1 MFIIRVRY
9 SILAGIVCLFGILA
23 CGQPAEP
30 ANPTLQAATI
40 IPSAIVPSEPVITG
54 KGIVVIQQTTST
66 ENVGT
71 FPLFQWE
78 AVPGAVSYTLVVKT
92 AEGRPYWFWE
102 GAETS
107 VFLGGGGSEPPPEGS
122 VGPRLFEPMTWT
134 VYAFAADDRLVGA
147 SARRPI
153 SP

>member
-1 MFIIRVRY
+1 MRARY
-9 SILAGIVCLFGILA
+9 SILAGILCLCGILA
-23 CGQPAEP
+23 CGQSAEP
-30 ANPTLQAATI
+30 ANPTIPAATTL
-40 IPSAIVPSEPVITG
+40 PSAIVPSEPVISG
-54 KGIVVIQQTTST
+54 EGIVVIEQTTPT
-66 ENVGT
+66 ENAGT

-92 AEGRPYWFWE
+92 TEGRPYWSWE

-107 VFLGGGGSEPPPEGS
+107 VFLGGGGSEPPPSGS